1 MEKEL
6 LKFKEEGFCIIE
18 NQDLRAHE
26 LFKETLCKSID
37 VSDMNLGNIH
47 HFINKSDINNSRL
60 KAFSSVNSLEL
71 KSELY
76 FKQAE
81 KYFTESIKVS
91 PKKENSILLFD
102 DLK

>member
-37 VSDMNLGNIH
+37 VSDMDLGNIH

-81 KYFTESIKVS
+81 KFLIK
-91 PKKENSILLFD
+91 LLDQIFQF
-102 DLK
+102 KIN